1 MEGKV
6 TIGIPVYNVEKYVER
21 AVLSAINQTFTD
33 IEVLILND
41 ASPDNSMAKITN
53 IIQAHPRKDVVRI
66 LSNETNQGIG
76 AVRNS
81 IIDHAKGKYLYFL
94 DSDDEMAPEAIETMY
109 NLMQQQPVD
118 FIIASSCIVT
128 PSGKATKNFFY
139 EEDIFINGKN
149 QLAKAY
155 LDQRRKREL
164 VQIPVW
170 NKLFSM
176 DFLRTNQIKCTQG
189 YVYEDSFFTFQT
201 ILKAGS
207 CRLIPNML
215 YSYYVID
222 SSIAHQGERYFS
234 RHYIDSCLQMMKDM
248 KQLCS
253 QYTEDPIFEKLI
265 INQLSSC
272 YYLTMFILKMNNRA
286 TLTKQDLNIT
296 AECYPLTVK
305 RLIRFSFKN
314 KLKGFFFLF
323 ISSCPSSLFAL
334 NKIKSLKKR

>member
-1 MEGKV
+1 MECKV

-41 ASPDNSMAKITN
+41 ASPDNSMMKIAN
-53 IIQAHPRKDVVRI
+53 IIQTHPRKEVVRI

-81 IIDHAKGKYLYFL
+81 IIDHARGKYLYFL
-94 DSDDEMAPEAIETMY
+94 DSDDEMAPKAIETMY
-109 NLMQQQPVD
+109 DLMQQQPVD
-118 FIIASSCIVT
+118 FIIASSYVVA
-128 PSGKATKNFFY
+128 PSGKTTKKFFY
-139 EEDIFINGKN
+139 EKDILINGKN
-149 QLAKAY
+149 QLAKTY
-155 LDQRRKREL
+155 LDQRREREL
-164 VQIPVW
+164 IQIPVW

-189 YVYEDSFFTFQT
+189 HVYEDSFFTFQT
-201 ILKAGS
+201 ILKAES
-207 CRLIPNML
+207 CRMIPDML
-215 YSYYVID
+215 YWYYVID

-253 QYTEDPIFEKLI
+253 QYTEEPIFEKLI

-272 YYLTMFILKMNNRA
+272 YFLTMFILEMNNRA
-286 TLTKQDLNIT
+286 KLTREDLKT
-296 AECYPLTVK
+296 ATRCYPLSPK
-305 RLIRFSFKN
+305 RLMKFSMKS
-314 KLKGFFFLF
+314 KIKGAFFLT
-323 ISSCPSSLFAL
+323 ISYCPASLYIV
-334 NKIKSLKKR
+334 KGIKTLLKR